1 MVIQTWVF
9 GRHFLENELSE
20 PVTSRKAT
28 DSVYCQGKKFK
39 VASKITILFLSA
51 PISECNFFSICNEM
65 CQIWKVCI
73 TQ

>member
-39 VASKITILFLSA
+39 VASKITILFLSSV
-51 PISECNFFSICNEM
+51 P
-65 CQIWKVCI
+65 WVCFAFTESNTI
-73 TQ
+73 

>member
-28 DSVYCQGKKFK
+28 DSIYCQGKKFK

-51 PISECNFFSICNEM
+51 PISECNFFFLFVMKCA
-65 CQIWKVCI
+65 KFGRFV
-73 TQ
+73 